1 MDEIDEHLR
10 NLKDTVGKIR
20 NLETENFKDITI
32 EKPRNLQTE
41 AEKPRNPGTE
51 NFKDIIQKL
60 RNLQAERKSL
70 LVEIDELKKMADAKA
85 TALESEVNALRDEV
99 RALKVLMTEPEPSVN
114 KKKSEAFK
122 GNLYRER

>member
-1 MDEIDEHLR
+1 MDETDEHLR

-20 NLETENFKDITI
+20 NLETENFKDTA

-70 LVEIDELKKMADAKA
+70 LLEIDELKKMADAKA

-99 RALKVLMTEPEPSVN
+99 KALKILMTEPEPSVN